1 MSNPETTAELIR
13 QAETLLAKVGDAA
26 TPEIRVLQTRL
37 KDSIAEMKQGF
48 ATKAND
54 GIDQLRDVTDSVVK
68 YVRANPWVAV
78 AAGTTIA
85 VALIYAAFSS
95 LRED

>member
-1 MSNPETTAELIR
+1 MYDPETTTELIR
-13 QAETLLAKVGDAA
+13 QTETLLEKVGDAA

-37 KDSIAEMKQGF
+37 KNAIAEMKQGF
-48 ATKAND
+48 GTKAND
-54 GIDQLRDVTDSVVK
+54 GIDQLHDVTDSVVK

-85 VALIYAAFSS
+85 VALIYAVFSS
-95 LRED
+95 LRDD